1 MAGLS
6 KQLLLTFLRNKL
18 IFMICFS
25 ILVIGIVMMWDL
37 PKKFPNVVGLIYI
50 CVWNY
55 IAYTS
60 VRDTNEYRLFVIV
73 NGAYP
78 LEPYSSSK
86 ALAPLLVDVSVNAM
100 IILAVA
106 WTFVF

>member
-55 IAYTS
+55 DLPPIKVLKNKLVYFKRGVA
-60 VRDTNEYRLFVIV
+60 NETKPIQ
-73 NGAYP
+73 
-78 LEPYSSSK
+78 
-86 ALAPLLVDVSVNAM
+86 
-100 IILAVA
+100 
-106 WTFVF
+106 